1 MQLNIE
7 RWTNLMNNWGF
18 GPNQQTFDALVKA
31 YGERHR
37 HYHTAE
43 HIDACLLNLD
53 RSALQ
58 IEHPHEVELALW
70 FHDAVYNPLSK
81 NNELESAN
89 WAESFLSENR
99 ATSDAIQRVQ
109 ALIMATVHD
118 APALTKDAS
127 LLIDIDLAILG
138 VQPQAYETFEKAVRK
153 EYRFVPAFIYRKKRA
168 EILKQFL
175 SRERIYQ
182 NEPFASQLEAQARIN
197 LTQAIDKLE
206 SRA

>member
-1 MQLNIE
+1 
-7 RWTNLMNNWGF
+7 
-18 GPNQQTFDALVKA
+18 
-31 YGERHR
+31 
-37 HYHTAE
+37 
-43 HIDACLLNLD
+43 
-53 RSALQ
+53 
-58 IEHPHEVELALW
+58 
-70 FHDAVYNPLSK
+70 
-81 NNELESAN
+81 
-89 WAESFLSENR
+89 
-99 ATSDAIQRVQ
+99 VQ

>member
-1 MQLNIE
+1 MEMNIQ
-7 RWTNLMNNWGF
+7 RWTTLMDIWGF
-18 GPNQQTFDALVKA
+18 GLNQQTFDALIKA

-37 HYHTAE
+37 HYHSTE

-53 RSALQ
+53 RCTSQ
-58 IEHPHEVELALW
+58 IERPHEVELALW
-70 FHDAVYNPLSK
+70 FHDAIYNPISK
-81 NNELESAN
+81 NNESESAN
-89 WAESFLSENR
+89 WAASFLSENQ
-99 ATSDAIQRVQ
+99 ATDDAIQRVQ

-118 APALTKDAS
+118 AQALSNDAS

-138 VQPQAYETFEKAVRK
+138 AQPQAYGAFEKAVRK
-153 EYRFVPAFIYRKKRA
+153 EYRLVPAFIYRKKRA

-197 LTQAIDKLE
+197 LTQAISNLE
-206 SRA
+206 H

>member
-1 MQLNIE
+1 MNIQ
-7 RWTNLMNNWGF
+7 RWTRLMDNWGF

-37 HYHTAE
+37 HYHTAQ

-53 RSALQ
+53 RCALQ
-58 IEHPHEVELALW
+58 LEHPHEVELALW

-89 WAESFLSENR
+89 WAVSFLSENQ
-99 ATSDAIQRVQ
+99 APIDAIQRVQ

-118 APALTKDAS
+118 APALSKDAS

-138 VQPQAYETFEKAVRK
+138 AQPQAYEAFEKAVRN
-153 EYRFVPAFIYRKKRA
+153 EYRLVPGFIYRKKRA
-168 EILKQFL
+168 EILRQFL
-175 SRERIYQ
+175 GRERIYQ
-182 NEPFASQLEAQARIN
+182 NEPFTSQLEALARIN
-197 LTQAIDKLE
+197 LTQAISNLNH
-206 SRA
+206 